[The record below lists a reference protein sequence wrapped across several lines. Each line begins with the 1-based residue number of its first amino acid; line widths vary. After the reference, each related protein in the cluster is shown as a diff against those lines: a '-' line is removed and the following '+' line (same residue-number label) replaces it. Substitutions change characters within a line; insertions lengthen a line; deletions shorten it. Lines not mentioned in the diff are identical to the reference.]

1 MGHSMSDAVSGT
13 YRSKDELDEY
23 LKRDPI
29 ALMRAHMQ
37 ELGQID
43 AEAVQALDD
52 EIKAIVQDAWD
63 FADASPE
70 PPLEALYEDV
80 LVDTT
85 S

>member
-1 MGHSMSDAVSGT
+1 MRSPDADVAAM
-13 YRSKDELDEY
+13 E
-23 LKRDPI
+23 
-29 ALMRAHMQ
+29 Q
-37 ELGQID
+37 
-43 AEAVQALDD
+43 
-52 EIKAIVQDAWD
+52 EIKAVVQDSWD